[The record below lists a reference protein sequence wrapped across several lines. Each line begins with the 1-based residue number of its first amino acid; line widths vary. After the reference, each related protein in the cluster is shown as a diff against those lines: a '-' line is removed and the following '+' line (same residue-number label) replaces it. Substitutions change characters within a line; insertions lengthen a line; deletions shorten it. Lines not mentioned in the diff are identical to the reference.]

1 MNQET
6 FMLTAS
12 GREYR
17 LSGQFLLT
25 ENAPHL
31 DDIAHHLALINRFTG
46 ATSRPY
52 SVAEHSLL
60 VERIGQ
66 ARGAGSLTRLAL
78 LMHDAHEAYTNDL
91 ASPAK
96 IAVGLRWHGFEI
108 MHQTNVRHHFLL
120 RTAFAAA
127 RHEITTCDLIALA
140 TERRD
145 LMPFDP
151 KRHGPWPILDTP
163 GAQVP
168 PCSTEYLSAT
178 EAPDWRD
185 IRAAFVDR
193 FRELQACV
201 RREASDL
208 MSVA

>member
-1 MNQET
+1 MHHDA
-6 FMLTAS
+6 FMLTAG
-12 GREYR
+12 GREYN
-17 LSGQFLLT
+17 LSGQFILT

-31 DDIAHHLALINRFTG
+31 GDIAHHLALINRFTG

-66 ARGAGSLTRLAL
+66 ARGASSLTRLAL

-96 IAVGLRWHGFEI
+96 VAVGLRWHGFES
-108 MHQTNVRHHFLL
+108 MHLTNVRHHFLL
-120 RTAFAAA
+120 RTASAAA
-127 RHEITTCDLIALA
+127 RNEITSCDLIALA

-151 KRHGPWPILDTP
+151 ARHRPWPILDTP
-163 GAQVP
+163 GAQVL
-168 PCSTEYLSAT
+168 PCADEHLSAT

-185 IRAAFVDR
+185 MRDGFIAKFH
-193 FRELQACV
+193 ELQAQA
-201 RREASDL
+201 RSDARQL
-208 MSVA
+208 LATT